1 MKRIIPLLTISA
13 LFWGIVS
20 CDEELGNE
28 DNLTPTDYTV
38 KGKVEKG
45 PFISGSTINL
55 QPMNSKLIPT
65 GSTFSTTIA
74 DNAGNFVFNTATL
87 ETPYAQLAANG
98 YFFNEVTGQLSI
110 GTLSLRAI
118 ADLSEQST
126 VNVNILTHLKYAR
139 ILNLVEKD
147 NKTFKEANKQ
157 AQEELLSAF
166 GLHKYS
172 DTDVSNYSITAGTP
186 EAGALIAIS
195 SLILSTRG
203 EAKTTEYLAKLSKEF
218 GDNGAFSD
226 ETKEII
232 KEDRNTIMSGL
243 RGIEENI
250 KNRYKELGQ
259 TVEVMPLEY
268 FFDWDNDG
276 IAGNEIYDSI
286 NPPTFSK
293 TAIDVPQ
300 EGGEYSITITSDI
313 PLFLK
318 QNNIGGSLYYDGPL
332 NDIVLENFW
341 TEMYDPYYYGPGII
355 EDTIIGNTLKLKV
368 SETNTRKT
376 KTTDLPLYDVVGN
389 IVATIK
395 VTQAGNPELPKPQ
408 MGMYAQSVM
417 LGAFS
422 SLSYAMKYMCE
433 YENGYGNIEGSTLR
447 APLSTNNDN
456 VADLWQRF
464 YRSINY
470 SNTLMY
476 FDKRMEDA
484 FGPYC
489 LLFNAIVYYNMV
501 TLWGGVPF
509 ITEPTLDDLALSPSK
524 LPEEQLLDTLQQ
536 TLESILPEFDEKKNP
551 YDTGDLVYGSKD
563 LVRMLLANIHMYR
576 HEYDKAK
583 AYLSEVVETGHYD
596 LMDND
601 RIMTY
606 IVDKRS
612 YINLFT
618 YSDVILSLAECDYY
632 LGNTNAAWDY
642 ANNVADVRNEYGCN
656 LKPGEDILKFIN
668 AIRYSMPTTLGRF
681 PFLKRTG
688 IANTELNIED
698 YQLLFPIPS
707 IEIKKNPNLIQN
719 PGY

>member
-1 MKRIIPLLTISA
+1 MKRIISLLYISA
-13 LFWGIVS
+13 LFLGMIS
-20 CDEELGNE
+20 CDDKISGE
-28 DNLTPTDYTV
+28 DNFEPTDYTV

-45 PFISGSTINL
+45 PFVSGSTINL
-55 QPMNSKLIPT
+55 QPMNAKMVPT
-65 GSTFSTTIA
+65 GSTFSTTIE
-74 DNAGNFVFNTATL
+74 DNAGNFAFNTATL
-87 ETPYAQLAANG
+87 ETPYAQLTANG
-98 YFFNEVTGQLSI
+98 YFFNEVTGRLST
-110 GTLSLRAI
+110 GTLSLRGI

-166 GLHKYS
+166 GLQKYA

-226 ETKEII
+226 ETKETI
-232 KEDRNTIMSGL
+232 KRDRNTIMRRL
-243 RGIEENI
+243 RSIEENI

-259 TVEVMPLEY
+259 AVEVMPLEFY
-268 FFDWDNDG
+268 FDCDNDG
-276 IAGNEIYDSI
+276 VAGNELYDPN

-293 TAIDVPQ
+293 TAIDVPK

-318 QNNIGGSLYYDGPL
+318 QNDIGGSSYNDVPL

-341 TEMYDPYYYGPGII
+341 TDMYDPYDYGPGSI

-368 SETNTRKT
+368 SETKTRNTR
-376 KTTDLPLYDVVGN
+376 TTTIPLYDIVGN
-389 IVATIK
+389 NVATIT
-395 VTQAGNPELPKPQ
+395 VTQEGNTELPKPR
-408 MGMYAQSVM
+408 MGGDSKSVM
-417 LGAFS
+417 LGAFAAV
-422 SLSYAMKYMCE
+422 SYAMKYMCE
-433 YENGYGNIEGSTLR
+433 FENGYGNIEGSTFQ
-447 APLSTNNDN
+447 APLCTNNDK
-456 VADLWQRF
+456 VADLWHRF
-464 YRSINY
+464 YNSINY

-484 FGPYC
+484 FSPYC
-489 LLFNAIVYYNMV
+489 LIFNAIVYYNMV
-501 TLWGGVPF
+501 TLWGGVPY
-509 ITEPTLDDLALSPSK
+509 ITEPIIDDLAFSPSR

-606 IVDKRS
+606 IVDERS

-656 LKPGEDILKFIN
+656 LTPGDDLLKYIS
-668 AIRYSMPTTLGRF
+668 AIRYSMPTTLGKF

-688 IANTELNIED
+688 LAKTQLNLED

-707 IEIKKNPNLIQN
+707 YEIQKNPNLTQN

>member
-28 DNLTPTDYTV
+28 DNLTPTNYTV

-376 KTTDLPLYDVVGN
+376 QTTDLPLYDVVGN

-408 MGMYAQSVM
+408 MGMDAQSVM

-606 IVDKRS
+606 IVDERS

>member
-1 MKRIIPLLTISA
+1 MRRIITLLSICA
-13 LFWGIVS
+13 LFWSITS
-20 CDEELGNE
+20 CDDKLGGDANFE
-28 DNLTPTDYTV
+28 PTDYTV

-55 QPMNSKLIPT
+55 QPMNAKLVTT
-65 GSTFSTTIA
+65 GSTFSTTIT
-74 DNAGNFVFNTATL
+74 DNAGNFAFNTATL
-87 ETPYAQLAANG
+87 ETPYAQLTANG

-118 ADLSEQST
+118 SDLSEQST

-139 ILNLVEKD
+139 ILNLVEK
-147 NKTFKEANKQ
+147 NKKTFKEANKQ

-166 GLHKYS
+166 GLQRFA

-195 SLILSTRG
+195 SLILSNRG

-218 GDNGAFSD
+218 GDIGAFSD
-226 ETKEII
+226 ETKETI
-232 KEDRNTIMSGL
+232 KNDRNIIMPGL

-250 KNRYKELGQ
+250 KNRYMELGQ
-259 TVEVMPLEY
+259 TVTVMPLEF
-268 FFDWDNDG
+268 FFDWNDDG
-276 IAGNEIYDSI
+276 VAGNEIYDSL

-293 TAIDVPQ
+293 TIIDVPK

-313 PLFLK
+313 PLYLK
-318 QNNIGGSLYYDGPL
+318 RNYIGGSSYNDVPL

-341 TEMYDPYYYGPGII
+341 TEMYDPYDYGPGII
-355 EDTIIGNTLKLKV
+355 EDTIIGKTLKLKV
-368 SETNTRKT
+368 SETKTRKAT
-376 KTTDLPLYDVVGN
+376 TTDIPIYDVVGN
-389 IVATIK
+389 QVAIIK
-395 VTQAGNPELPKPQ
+395 VTQNGNPALPKPQ
-408 MGMYAQSVM
+408 MGMDAQSVM

-433 YENGYGNIEGSTLR
+433 YENGYGNFEGSTLQ
-447 APLSTNNDN
+447 APLSIDNNK
-456 VADLWQRF
+456 VADLWHRF
-464 YRSINY
+464 YSSINY
-470 SNTLMY
+470 ANTLMY

-489 LLFNAIVYYNMV
+489 LIFNAIAYYNMV
-501 TLWGGVPF
+501 TLWGGVPY
-509 ITEPTLDDLALSPSK
+509 ITEPILDDLAFSPSR

-551 YDTGDLVYGSKD
+551 YNTGDIVYGSKD
-563 LVRMLLANIHMYR
+563 LVRLLLANIHMHR

-583 AYLSEVVETGHYD
+583 TYLSEVVETGHYD
-596 LMDND
+596 LMDNN

-606 IVDKRS
+606 IVDERS

-618 YSDVILSLAECDYY
+618 YSDVILSLSECEYY
-632 LGNTNAAWDY
+632 LGNTNKAWDY

-656 LKPGEDILKFIN
+656 LKSGEDLLKYIN
-668 AIRYSMPTTLGRF
+668 AIRYSMPSTLGRF

-688 IANTELNIED
+688 LAQTELGLED

-707 IEIKKNPNLIQN
+707 IEIKKNPNLTQN